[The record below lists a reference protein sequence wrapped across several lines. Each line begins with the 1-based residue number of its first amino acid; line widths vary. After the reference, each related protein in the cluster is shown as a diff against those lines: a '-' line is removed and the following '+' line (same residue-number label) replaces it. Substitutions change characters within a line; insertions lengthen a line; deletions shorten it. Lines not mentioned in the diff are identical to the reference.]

1 MSRFSRLPLIVTCF
15 GLGAFG
21 ALVAQANLQG
31 QGTVPVPPAVQPAP
45 AIARDPQTFRDVAK
59 KVLPAVVSI
68 EAKSLA
74 AAKPVAKPLPK
85 DVPEEFRK
93 FFENEAEPKSEGNL
107 GYGSG
112 VLIDAS
118 GVVLT
123 NYHVVEGADSVDIHL
138 TDGRTFTSKDIRR
151 DPKSDLA
158 IVKITTDKPLPAI
171 ELGDSDAMEVGDRVL
186 AVGAPFGLTGSVTH
200 GIVSAKSRH
209 NLRLNKFE
217 DFIQTDAAINPGN
230 SGGPLVN
237 LDGQV
242 IGINAA
248 IKTKTGGFQGVG
260 LAVSSNLAKDVSTQL
275 LQGGSVKRG
284 YLGVSVRDLSDELSI
299 RLGVPK
305 GSGVVIGNVTAN
317 SPASKAGLKI
327 GDVIT
332 SLGDNPV
339 KDVAALPNIV
349 AKLRPNQEVQLSY
362 IREGKRFAVNVII
375 DELRDDSGKSPDPI
389 PVPATPPAAVP
400 GLGLTVADLTPEN
413 AAKFG
418 MPKTQRGV
426 IVASVEKGSA
436 ASTAGLTVG
445 QVIIK
450 VDRAAVTTTDEFK
463 TAIAS
468 SNRERGALLQ
478 ILRASGE
485 IDFAVL
491 AVK

>member
-1 MSRFSRLPLIVTCF
+1 MSRLPLVVSCL

-31 QGTVPVPPAVQPAP
+31 QGTVPVPLAQPAP

-68 EAKSLA
+68 EAKSTT

-85 DVPEEFRK
+85 DVPDEFRK
-93 FFENEAEPKSEGNL
+93 FFENEAEPKSDGGNL

-112 VLIDAS
+112 VLIDAN

-123 NYHVVEGADSVDIHL
+123 NYHVVEGADTVDVHL
-138 TDGRTFTSKDIRR
+138 TDGRTFTTKDIRR

-158 IVKITTDKPLPAI
+158 IVKIAADKPLPAL

-260 LAVSSNLAKDVSTQL
+260 LAVSSNLAKEVSTQL
-275 LQGGSVKRG
+275 LQGGAVKRG
-284 YLGVSVRDLSDELSI
+284 YLGVSVRDLSDELAI
-299 RLGVPK
+299 KLGVAK
-305 GSGVVIGNVTAN
+305 GSGVVIGNVAAN
-317 SPASKAGLKI
+317 SPAAKAGLKL
-327 GDVIT
+327 GDVIAA
-332 SLGDNPV
+332 LGDSPV
-339 KDVAALPNIV
+339 KDVAALPILV
-349 AKLRPNQEVQLSY
+349 AKLRPNQEIPLTY
-362 IREGKRFAVNVII
+362 IREGKRFSVNVTI
-375 DELRDDSGKSPDPI
+375 DELRDDSGKSADTLPS
-389 PVPATPPAAVP
+389 PATPPAAVA
-400 GLGLTVADLTPEN
+400 GLGLTVAALSPEN

-418 MPKTQRGV
+418 MAKTQRGV

-436 ASTAGLTVG
+436 ASTAGLSVG

-468 SNRERGALLQ
+468 ANRERGALLQ

-491 AVK
+491 VVK